1 MFDCAMPINP
11 RLVARAQ
18 DLNPK
23 SFQVGSLVYFLKNK
37 KGSSEKYISFGTV
50 IEHYCSEIAI
60 QLYEP
65 IDCRTINGI
74 LVKDFETPTPWKKLP
89 KNWSWDTVLFQVE
102 HIIPKNMKDR
112 RFDIRDKDCIMALIN
127 DHLLVK
133 PSENDHANFRSEVDS
148 KLGWRIVREYG
159 KEWYSDYICLPFYEV
174 YNTYEEAQ
182 AELDA
187 ILEENRRQAM
197 LTDLEWSIEQIDH
210 DLDRWAYLY
219 SITPE
224 AKKQVRDRLMGLD
237 NLEDVVTRVA
247 GGYIEWK
254 YDRNRRW
261 MRIEM

>member
-1 MFDCAMPINP
+1 MFDCVRPINP

-18 DLNPK
+18 NLNPK
-23 SFQVGSLVYFLKNK
+23 SFPVGSIVYFLKNK
-37 KGSSEKYISFGTV
+37 KGSAEKYISFGTV

-65 IDCRTINGI
+65 IDRRTINGI
-74 LVKDFETPTPWKKLP
+74 QVKDFETPTPWKKLP

-102 HIIPKNMKDR
+102 RIIPSGMKDI
-112 RFDIRDKDCIMALIN
+112 RFDIKDKDCIMELIN
-127 DHLLVK
+127 YHLLVK

-148 KLGWRIVREYG
+148 KLGWRIVREYDN
-159 KEWYSDYICLPFYEV
+159 EWYSDYICVPFYDV
-174 YNTYEEAQ
+174 YNTYEEAHE
-182 AELDA
+182 ELDA
-187 ILEENRRQAM
+187 ILEENQRQAA
-197 LTDLEWSIEQIDH
+197 LTDLEWSIEKID
-210 DLDRWAYLY
+210 DNLNKWAYLY

-254 YDRNRRW
+254 YDSNRRW

>member
-1 MFDCAMPINP
+1 MFDCARPINP
-11 RLVARAQ
+11 RLVARSQ
-18 DLNPK
+18 NLNPK
-23 SFQVGSLVYFLKNK
+23 SFQVGSVVYFLKNK
-37 KGSSEKYISFGTV
+37 KGSSEKMICFGTV
-50 IEHYCSEIAI
+50 IDHYCSEIAI
-60 QLYEP
+60 QLYES
-65 IDCRTINGI
+65 IDCRFIDGI
-74 LVKDFETPTPWKKLP
+74 PVKDYQTPSPWQKLP
-89 KNWSWDTVLFQVE
+89 NGWSWDTKLFEVE
-102 HIIPKNMKDR
+102 FKFTDEIKNR
-112 RFDIRDKDCIMALIN
+112 VFDIKDKDNILELIQDN
-127 DHLLVK
+127 LLVK

-148 KLGWRIVREYG
+148 KFGWRIVREYG
-159 KEWYSDYICLPFYEV
+159 NEWYSDYISLPFYEV
-174 YNTYEEAQ
+174 YNTYKEAQ

-210 DLDRWAYLY
+210 DLDKWAYLY

-224 AKKQVRDRLMGLD
+224 AKKQVRDRLMALD